1 VAVGGARDAEATG
14 NGWPTA
20 AGVRVL
26 GKERERERERE
37 RARTRRD
44 PLLVSSS
51 ARRHTRTHMRT
62 RGGGETCAT
71 RTLRVRLIDK
81 RSRGE

>member
-37 RARTRRD
+37 RRGGERRRGETKGCKD
-44 PLLVSSS
+44 AQRSS
-51 ARRHTRTHMRT
+51 ACEQQRT
-62 RGGGETCAT
+62 
-71 RTLRVRLIDK
+71 
-81 RSRGE
+81 